1 MDNRTTGLADRWLPG
16 QGRSVDGLIATFA
29 EGHAFVALS
38 SLVALFLSFQLRQQS
53 VRDAAF
59 ARRIADLERLVLAQQ
74 GKDSEAQLVIGQ
86 MRGVQEEMKRLL
98 AEKDKTILDLRR
110 VLARYTDESNGA

>member
-1 MDNRTTGLADRWLPG
+1 MDHRTPGFAHRWVPG
-16 QGRSVDGLIATFA
+16 QGRSVDGMIATFA

-38 SLVALFLSFQLRQQS
+38 GLVALFLSFQLRQQS

-74 GKDSEAQLVIGQ
+74 AKDSEAQLLIGQ
-86 MRGVQEEMKRLL
+86 MRAVQEEQKRLL
-98 AEKDKTILDLRR
+98 AEKDHLIADLRR
-110 VLARYTDESNGA
+110 VLARYTNEGNGA